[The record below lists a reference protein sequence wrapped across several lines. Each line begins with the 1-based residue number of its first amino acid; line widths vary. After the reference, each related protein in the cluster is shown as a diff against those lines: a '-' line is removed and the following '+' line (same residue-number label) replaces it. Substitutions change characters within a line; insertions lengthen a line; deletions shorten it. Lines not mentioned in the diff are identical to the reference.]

1 MSTYAIGDLQ
11 GCFLT
16 LQALLAKIRFDA
28 NTDRLWF
35 VGDLVNR
42 GAGSLECLRFV
53 KSLADHAVVV
63 LGNHDLHLLAIAEG
77 VAKTKAL
84 DTLGEVLAAPD
95 RDTLLDWLRKQKL
108 LHLEGKFAMVHAG
121 LLPQWGWSQS
131 LALAGEVEAMLRG
144 KHYRHFLENM
154 YGNNPDEWR
163 DNLEGDERLRVILN
177 VMTRMRAVTADGRM
191 NLKFK
196 SGLAEMPKDLQPWF
210 TLPHVRHVHN
220 GEITVLAGHWSALG
234 LHVTPT
240 FVGLD
245 SGCVWGRELT
255 ALRLEDRAIFQV
267 ASQEIIAGGEE

>member
-16 LQALLAKIRFDA
+16 LQALLAKIKFDA

-53 KSLADHAVVV
+53 KSLGDRAIVV

-84 DTLGEVLAAPD
+84 DTLDDILHAPD
-95 RDTLLDWLRKQKL
+95 REVLLAWLREQKL
-108 LHLEGKFAMVHAG
+108 LHVEGKFAMVHAG
-121 LLPQWGWSQS
+121 LLPQWSWNQS
-131 LALAGEVEAMLRG
+131 RALADEVETMLRG
-144 KHYRHFLENM
+144 KDYRHFLESM
-154 YGNNPDEWR
+154 YGNNPAEWR
-163 DNLEGDERLRVILN
+163 DDLVGDERLRVILN
-177 VMTRMRAVTADGRM
+177 AMTRMRAITSDGHL

-196 SGLAEMPKDLQPWF
+196 SGLAEMPKDLRPWF
-210 TLPHVRHVHN
+210 TVPHTR
-220 GEITVLAGHWSALG
+220 GDEITLLAGHWSALG
-234 LHVTPT
+234 LYVTPN
-240 FVGLD
+240 FIGLD

-267 ASQEIIAGGEE
+267 PSYEIAAGGEE

>member
-16 LQALLAKIRFDA
+16 LQALLAKIKFDA

-53 KSLADHAVVV
+53 KSLGDCAVVV

-84 DTLGEVLAAPD
+84 DTLDEILMAPD
-95 RDTLLDWLRKQKL
+95 REALLDWLRKQKL
-108 LHLEGKFAMVHAG
+108 LHVEGKFAMVHAG
-121 LLPQWGWSQS
+121 LLPQWNWNQS
-131 LALAGEVEAMLRG
+131 LALASGVEIMLRG

-154 YGNNPDEWR
+154 YGNNPDKWC
-163 DNLEGDERLRVILN
+163 DDLEGDERLRVILN
-177 VMTRMRAVTADGRM
+177 AMTRMRAITADAHL

-196 SGLAEMPKDLQPWF
+196 SGLTEMPKGLQPWF
-210 TLPHVRHVHN
+210 ALPHVR
-220 GEITVLAGHWSALG
+220 GDEITVLAGHWSALG
-234 LHVTPT
+234 LHVTPN
-240 FVGLD
+240 FIGLD

-255 ALRLEDRAIFQV
+255 AMRLEDRAIFQV
-267 ASQEIIAGGEE
+267 ASQEISAGGEE

>member
-16 LQALLAKIRFDA
+16 LQALLAKIKFDA

-42 GAGSLECLRFV
+42 GAGSFECLRFV
-53 KSLADHAVVV
+53 KSLGDRAVVV

-84 DTLGEVLAAPD
+84 DTLDEVLNAPD
-95 RDTLLDWLRKQKL
+95 RDALLDWLRRQKL
-108 LHLEGKFAMVHAG
+108 LHVEGKFAMVHAG
-121 LLPQWGWSQS
+121 LLPQWNWSQS
-131 LALAGEVEAMLRG
+131 RALAGEVEEMLRG
-144 KHYRHFLENM
+144 KHYRHFLESM
-154 YGNNPDEWR
+154 YGNNPDKWR
-163 DNLEGDERLRVILN
+163 DDLEGDERLRVILN
-177 VMTRMRAVTADGRM
+177 AMTRMRAITADGRM

-210 TLPHVRHVHN
+210 TLPHRRDGDVA
-220 GEITVLAGHWSALG
+220 VLAGHWSALG
-234 LHVTPT
+234 LHVTPN
-240 FVGLD
+240 FIGLD

-255 ALRLEDRAIFQV
+255 AIRLEDRAIFQV
-267 ASQEIIAGGEE
+267 PSQEIAAGGGE

>member
-16 LQALLAKIRFDA
+16 LQALLAKIKFDA
-28 NTDRLWF
+28 NADRLWF

-53 KSLADHAVVV
+53 KALGDRAVAV

-84 DTLGEVLAAPD
+84 DTLDEILAAAD
-95 RDTLLDWLRKQKL
+95 RDALLDWLRRQKL
-108 LHLEGKFAMVHAG
+108 LHVEGKFAMVHAG
-121 LLPQWGWSQS
+121 LLPQWNWSQS
-131 LALAGEVEAMLRG
+131 LEMANEAETMLHG

-154 YGNNPDEWR
+154 YGNNPDKWH
-163 DNLEGDERLRVILN
+163 DNLDGDERLRVILN
-177 VMTRMRAVTADGRM
+177 TMTRMRAITADGRM
-191 NLKFK
+191 DLKFK
-196 SGLAEMPKDLQPWF
+196 GGLADMPKALHPWF
-210 TLPHVRHVHN
+210 TLPHAR
-220 GEITVLAGHWSALG
+220 GDDITVLAGHWSALG

-255 ALRLEDRAIFQV
+255 AMRLEDRAIFQV
-267 ASQEIIAGGEE
+267 PSQEISAGGEE

>member
-16 LQALLAKIRFDA
+16 LQALLAKIKFDA
-28 NTDRLWF
+28 NSDRLWF

-53 KSLADHAVVV
+53 KSLADRAIVV

-84 DTLGEVLAAPD
+84 DTLDKILAAPD
-95 RDTLLDWLRKQKL
+95 CDALLDWLRKQKL
-108 LHLEGKFAMVHAG
+108 LHVEGKFAMVHAG
-121 LLPQWGWSQS
+121 LLPQWNWPQS
-131 LALAGEVEAMLRG
+131 LARAGEVEAMLRG
-144 KHYRHFLENM
+144 KHYRHFLESM

-163 DNLEGDERLRVILN
+163 DNLAGDERLRVILN
-177 VMTRMRAVTADGRM
+177 AMTRMRAITADGRL

-196 SGLAEMPKDLQPWF
+196 SGLAEMPKGLQPWF
-210 TLPHVRHVHN
+210 TLPHVRSD
-220 GEITVLAGHWSALG
+220 EITVLAGHWSALG
-234 LHVTPT
+234 LHVTPN
-240 FVGLD
+240 FIGLD

-255 ALRLEDRAIFQV
+255 AMRLEDRTIFQMP
-267 ASQEIIAGGEE
+267 SQEVSVGGEE

>member
-11 GCFLT
+11 GCYLT
-16 LQALLAKIRFDA
+16 LQALLAKIKFDT

-53 KSLADHAVVV
+53 KSLGDRAVVV

-84 DTLGEVLAAPD
+84 DTLDEILNTPD
-95 RDTLLDWLRKQKL
+95 RDELLDWLRKQKL
-108 LHLEGKFAMVHAG
+108 LHVEGKFAMVHAG
-121 LLPQWGWSQS
+121 LLPQWSWSQS
-131 LALAGEVEAMLRG
+131 RALAGEVEEMLRG
-144 KHYRHFLENM
+144 KHYRHFLESM
-154 YGNNPDEWR
+154 YGNNPDKWR
-163 DNLEGDERLRVILN
+163 DDLEGDERLRVILN
-177 VMTRMRAVTADGRM
+177 AMTRMRAITADGRM

-210 TLPHVRHVHN
+210 TLPHQRDGDV
-220 GEITVLAGHWSALG
+220 TVLAGHWSALG
-234 LHVTPT
+234 LHITPN
-240 FVGLD
+240 VIGLD

-255 ALRLEDRAIFQV
+255 AIRLEDRAIFQMP
-267 ASQEIIAGGEE
+267 SQEISAGGEE

>member
-16 LQALLAKIRFDA
+16 LQALLAKIKFDA
-28 NTDRLWF
+28 NSDRLWF

-53 KSLADHAVVV
+53 KSLATGAVVV

-77 VAKTKAL
+77 IATTKAL
-84 DTLGEVLAAPD
+84 DTLDEILHASD
-95 RDTLLDWLRKQKL
+95 RNELLNWLRKQKL
-108 LHLEGKFAMVHAG
+108 LHVEGKFAMVHAG
-121 LLPQWGWSQS
+121 LLPQWSWNQS
-131 LALAGEVEAMLRG
+131 LDLASEVEAMLRG

-163 DNLEGDERLRVILN
+163 DDLDGDTRLRVILN
-177 VMTRMRAVTADGRM
+177 AMTRMRAITADSRM

-210 TLPHVRHVHN
+210 MVPHAR
-220 GEITVLAGHWSALG
+220 GDDITVLAGHWSALG
-234 LHVTPT
+234 LHVAQNTPN
-240 FVGLD
+240 FIGLD

-255 ALRLEDRAIFQV
+255 AMRLEDREIFQV
-267 ASQEIIAGGEE
+267 PSQEISTDGEE

>member
-16 LQALLAKIRFDA
+16 LQALLTKIKFDA

-53 KSLADHAVVV
+53 KSLGDRAVVV
-63 LGNHDLHLLAIAEG
+63 LGNHDLHLLGVAEG

-84 DTLGEVLAAPD
+84 DTLDKILAAPD
-95 RDTLLDWLRKQKL
+95 RDALLEWLRTQKL
-108 LHLEGKFAMVHAG
+108 LHVEGKFAMVHAG
-121 LLPQWGWSQS
+121 LLPQWSWSQS
-131 LALAGEVEAMLRG
+131 LALASEAEAMLRG
-144 KHYRHFLENM
+144 KHYRHFLESM
-154 YGNNPDEWR
+154 YGNHPDEWR
-163 DNLEGDERLRVILN
+163 DDLNGNERLRVILN
-177 VMTRMRAVTADGRM
+177 VMTRMRAITVDTHL

-210 TLPHVRHVHN
+210 GLPHVR
-220 GEITVLAGHWSALG
+220 GDDITVLAGHWSALG
-234 LHVTPT
+234 LHVTPN
-240 FVGLD
+240 FIGLD

-255 ALRLEDRAIFQV
+255 AIRLEDRAIFQV
-267 ASQEIIAGGEE
+267 PSHEITAGREE

>member
-11 GCFLT
+11 GCYLT
-16 LQALLAKIRFDA
+16 LQALLAKIKFDA
-28 NTDRLWF
+28 NTDRLWL

-53 KSLADHAVVV
+53 KSLGDRAVVV

-84 DTLGEVLAAPD
+84 DTLDEVLHASD
-95 RDTLLDWLRKQKL
+95 RDALLDWLRKQKL
-108 LHLEGKFAMVHAG
+108 LHVEGKFAMVHAG
-121 LLPQWGWSQS
+121 LLPQWNWSQS

-144 KHYRHFLENM
+144 KHYRHFLKSM
-154 YGNNPDEWR
+154 YGNNPDQWR
-163 DNLEGDERLRVILN
+163 DDLDGDERLRVILN
-177 VMTRMRAVTADGRM
+177 AMTRMRAVTADGHM

-210 TLPHVRHVHN
+210 TLPHQRGGDV
-220 GEITVLAGHWSALG
+220 TVLAGHWSALG
-234 LHVTPT
+234 LHVTPN
-240 FVGLD
+240 FIGLD

-255 ALRLEDRAIFQV
+255 AMRLEDRVIFQMP
-267 ASQEIIAGGEE
+267 SQEITAGGEE

>member
-16 LQALLAKIRFDA
+16 LQALLAKIKFDA
-28 NTDRLWF
+28 NSDRLWF

-53 KSLADHAVVV
+53 KSLGDRAVVV

-84 DTLGEVLAAPD
+84 DTLDEILNASD
-95 RDTLLDWLRKQKL
+95 RDELLGWLRQQKL
-108 LHLEGKFAMVHAG
+108 LHVEGRFAMVHAG
-121 LLPQWGWSQS
+121 LLPQWNWSQS
-131 LALAGEVEAMLRG
+131 LALAGEVEEMLRG

-154 YGNNPDEWR
+154 YGNNPDKWH
-163 DNLEGDERLRVILN
+163 DDLEGDERLRVILN
-177 VMTRMRAVTADGRM
+177 AMTRMRAVTADSRM

-210 TLPHVRHVHN
+210 TVPHTR
-220 GEITVLAGHWSALG
+220 GDEITTLAGHWSALG
-234 LHVTPT
+234 LHVTPS
-240 FVGLD
+240 FIGLD

-255 ALRLEDRAIFQV
+255 AMRLEDRAIFQV
-267 ASQEIIAGGEE
+267 PSQGISAGGEE

>member
-16 LQALLAKIRFDA
+16 LEALLAKIKFNPA
-28 NTDRLWF
+28 QDRLWF

-53 KSLADHAVVV
+53 MNLGSRATVV

-84 DTLGEVLAAPD
+84 DTLDDILHAPD
-95 RDTLLDWLRKQKL
+95 RDVLLAWLRNQKL
-108 LHLEGKFAMVHAG
+108 LHVEGKFAMVHAG
-121 LLPQWGWSQS
+121 LLPQWSWHQS
-131 LALAGEVEAMLRG
+131 LALAGEVEIMLRG
-144 KHYRHFLENM
+144 KYYRHFLENM

-163 DNLEGDERLRVILN
+163 DDLAGDGRLRVILN
-177 VMTRMRAVTADGRM
+177 AMTRMRAITADGRM

-196 SGLAEMPKDLQPWF
+196 SGLAEMPKDLLPWF
-210 TLPHVRHVHN
+210 TVPHTR
-220 GEITVLAGHWSALG
+220 GDEITVLAGHWSALG
-234 LHVTPT
+234 LHVTSN
-240 FVGLD
+240 FIGLD

-255 ALRLEDRAIFQV
+255 AMRLEDSAIFQV
-267 ASQEIIAGGEE
+267 PSQEIIAGGEE